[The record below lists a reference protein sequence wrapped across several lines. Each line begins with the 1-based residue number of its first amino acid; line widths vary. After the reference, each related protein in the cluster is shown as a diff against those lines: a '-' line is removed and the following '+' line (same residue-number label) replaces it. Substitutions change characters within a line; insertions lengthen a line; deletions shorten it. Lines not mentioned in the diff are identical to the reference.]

1 MKKFTA
7 EDIGKT
13 FKTSQEGVTA
23 TLMKYDGTYIGY
35 RFHYSNGDKIWM
47 TSDGTRIDIESRHN
61 VFPDQEV
68 TIPSE
73 ADLLRKEIEELK
85 AKHEADLRTAIEMA
99 RDGYVTDEAF
109 MLYDNTPDE
118 ILNKILNNH
127 GNT

>member
-118 ILNKILNNH
+118 IIDKIINNH

>member
-13 FKTSQEGVTA
+13 FKTSQDGVTA

-118 ILNKILNNH
+118 IIDKIVKK
-127 GNT
+127 

>member
-23 TLMKYDGTYIGY
+23 TILDYHNQDSTVLVRFSNSLTCSWASNDGIC
-35 RFHYSNGDKIWM
+35 YS
-47 TSDGTRIDIESRHN
+47 SHRN
-61 VFPDQEV
+61 VYPDQEV
-68 TIPSE
+68 STLSE

-118 ILNKILNNH
+118 IIDKIVKK
-127 GNT
+127 

>member
-99 RDGYVTDEAF
+99 REGYSS
-109 MLYDNTPDE
+109 LYTPDE